1 MVVRWVGF
9 LLLLFFTTSFLLRT
23 DRSFEQDLGRHFKL
37 GEIIWAEKSVPQ
49 TNLFSY
55 TNPDF
60 PFINHHFLFEVWA
73 YLVKSGV
80 GLEWLVVLKVL
91 IMLVAVGLTIKLS
104 LEKNPLLTLPVGFL
118 FLHVLRERAELRPE
132 ILSFLFTSLTYLIL
146 ERFRDGRSRPRS
158 YWSKWVWFLP
168 LIQLLWIN
176 THIYFPIGV
185 LIQGIFLVDF
195 LISKQFTQAKLILFV
210 TILSILIMFVSPWGV
225 KSLLYPLQVFQNYGY
240 TIAENQNMFL
250 LESIN
255 FKNPNFLFV
264 KIAAG
269 LVILSVLVGWIRRT
283 LQLRYLLLSLLGLT
297 LALAHVRSFPYLVFV
312 SLPATLANFGVV
324 SGKRWVMGLIGL
336 TGLLLLIESF
346 FYLNG
351 DYYRYNDSGYKT
363 ELVLEEKGQRAL
375 DFVLTQKLPGPIYN
389 NFDIGGYLIYRLF
402 PQYQMFI
409 DNRPEAYPASFFQQ
423 VYIPG
428 QSNYEEFKKQEE
440 KYGFQT
446 IIFSHTDQ
454 TPWGTSFLKS
464 VVGDESF
471 RVIYIDDFIMVLVR
485 KEVVLEKNLLVVDL
499 SGLSPLKYQ
508 FDNHVDYLKVA
519 LALLKMGYQERA
531 KLFTQQALSLFP
543 DSPLGNLLMANFDP
557 FKREYYSQKSQN
569 NFWW

>member
-1 MVVRWVGF
+1 MIVVRWVSF
-9 LLLLFFTTSFLLRT
+9 LLLLFFAASFLLRH
-23 DRSFEQDLGRHFKL
+23 DRSFEQDLGRHLKL
-37 GEIIWAEKSVPQ
+37 GEIIWEEKSVPP

-60 PFINHHFLFEVWA
+60 PFLNHHFLFEV
-73 YLVKSGV
+73 LVYEGERVV
-80 GLEWLVVLKVL
+80 GFGWVVILKVAVIL
-91 IMLVAVGLTIKLS
+91 LAVGIVIKLS
-104 LEKNPLLTLPVGFL
+104 LQKNLLLTLPVGFL
-118 FLHVLRERAELRPE
+118 FLHVLRERVELRPE
-132 ILSFLFTSLTYLIL
+132 IFSFLFTSLTYLIL
-146 ERFRDGRSRPRS
+146 ERFKEGRG
-158 YWSKWVWFLP
+158 KWVLCLP

-176 THIYFPIGV
+176 THIYFPIGI

-195 LISKQFTQAKLILFV
+195 LISRQFTQAKMISFV
-210 TILSILIMFVSPWGV
+210 MFLSILIMFVNPNGV
-225 KSLLYPLQVFQNYGY
+225 GGLLYPLQVFGNYGY

-250 LESIN
+250 LESIS
-255 FKNPNFLFV
+255 FKDPNFLFV
-264 KIAAG
+264 KLAG
-269 LVILSVLVGWIRRT
+269 GVVILSILLGWIRKS
-283 LQLRYLLLSLLGLT
+283 LEVRYLLLSLLGLG

-363 ELVLEEKGQRAL
+363 GLMLEEKGQKAL

-440 KYGFQT
+440 RYGFQT

-464 VVGDESF
+464 VVKDESF
-471 RVIYIDDFIMVLVR
+471 RVVYIDDFIMVLVR
-485 KEVVLEKNLLVVDL
+485 KEIVLEKNLPVMDL

-519 LALLKMGYQERA
+519 LALVKMGYQERA

-557 FKREYYSQKSQN
+557 FSREYYSQKSRH